1 MSLVNRRDALSRR
14 HELTKLV
21 ARHQLALRQ
30 LHSVTAC
37 LANNTSLPDLLNALN
52 NSNEQNNTPVKD
64 TVQDEFLQA
73 NSLLRYLSNSSFAS
87 EVTASMANV
96 RDSKRYFDESTL
108 PFPSIPQHDGS
119 IYASKPNR
127 YPTHSPPPIHESTA
141 AHGSAT
147 EATLANPTE
156 AARPMAVAALHD
168 PFQPL
173 TTADSDVGLSTTERQ
188 AAAGT
193 REVSVRP
200 AQVAPPSVEDE
211 ANFSAATKEMLDL
224 ESPRRPAKT
233 IHLPPQDVQEEAL
246 RQRLEARED
255 ARRRSDLDK
264 APRPTH
270 LQPQA
275 ELASSPSSTV
285 GAYSMTTPMP
295 AQESPDTSPDS
306 ATARDQVLPPDD
318 LRPTSEEVQ
327 EQEEHDRIL
336 AAQKDIARKEAFGE
350 PTPDDQ
356 LNWEAREA
364 AARADEERRAR
375 EDVNGP
381 EPDVVREAEATEAE
395 QLMDGPQVKVATLLP
410 ITPVPSHDE
419 KLTLPPSAEAPQP
432 SSMDPQ
438 DDGDSI
444 TVVPRTKLPPIDT
457 GKQGASKSR
466 PQPRTAGV
474 SSGAVGRSSISQ
486 TADEASGTPQMGR
499 QVSSPEPISPTMNT
513 RRSQDDGDRLPTVH
527 MRTPRRHARQ
537 LEFQTPNNTSL
548 PLPDL
553 APLKG
558 LAGDPERDYLE
569 PLFRIQAHDSPNSQT
584 RALPDLVKS
593 AQKYMST
600 EDHFTTLHERM
611 DHRILRRIYHLQNAN
626 KWSLRQMERPKEPA
640 PPVTHLDHM
649 MAEMR
654 WMRKDFKAERKM
666 KKSVC
671 MWLAAR
677 CADWVAAAP
686 EFRKTMQIKVK
697 SSKAKSSGPSGEQPP
712 DLETSGES
720 APEDD
725 IMPATPTY
733 GDAVSMNLVVAPE
746 LTGVVC
752 NLQRAGQLGKALQSL
767 PIVGL
772 PGPKQ
777 DARMNPLNEVSR
789 FVVGKILPQ
798 PSGPQRKRSRYDYA
812 DDADE
817 IGDEPST
824 KRLRS
829 DRNLPPEE
837 QEVALFHPDNKH
849 IRDRL
854 HANNAF
860 RPPSEFVMP
869 ATSFYE
875 FRNGSQWVWEDDQ
888 TLRKLAK
895 DYSFNWSLIADE
907 MTLPSHYKSS
917 ADRRTPWECFE
928 RWVELD
934 SLPVEMR
941 KTMYFKTW
949 FQRLEQSQQA
959 AERRYQSQV
968 QLIQSQAQ
976 AQNGQQAHVPQRR
989 RTVPTRVEKR
999 KNTRYLWLVDAMRK
1013 NAKKRENNAYK
1024 QAEGEHQPFVILFT
1038 STDITP
1044 ITAQRAAAQRK
1055 SQNDNNVQQRTGP
1068 QLTPQEFSK
1077 KRQERDLQIA
1087 EAQRAHRQKMMEAQ
1101 QRQLMQARVHQA
1113 GGPNGQQRPGSSGAT
1128 QQHGQ
1133 MQVNGHPNPNMNG
1146 QMPQQARPP
1155 LPMATRNGHLA
1166 VPQVNAQ
1173 GIPQAQMQPN
1183 VQMSQQQQ
1191 QQMAR
1196 IAQVNAQRTAQ
1207 YSAQQYQMAN
1217 GTMPSPGSNMTTQQ
1231 QLQHN
1236 QALLAQMSAQAHSQN
1251 QASVL
1256 SNGHQMSASP
1266 SMPPPPTP
1274 HSQQQQQQP
1283 QQLSS
1288 GHVPALMV
1296 IKNQLRSKHPHLSED
1311 QLTSLAT
1318 SELRQQSQNQTQ
1330 SSNQARQ
1337 NAMNAAAG
1345 IPPHQPQ
1352 SQLHPNSM
1360 QQQQAYTHNQQ
1371 AFQQNSHA
1379 GQQMNNSSANGV
1391 ATYMNN
1397 RTDTTGTGTQHSQ
1410 QQGRPPMTSAP
1421 STSPQAAAAYA
1432 NQMRQRQAQMMRS
1445 MQSPTSGPHA
1455 QLNGVSVN
1463 SNNVVNGSVNG
1474 NGSPA
1479 LSHASPS
1486 MTAPPGSP
1494 ALAYA
1499 GVGTAGMG
1507 VGAGRPGM
1515 PGRMGSANAGSGLGG
1530 AGISQQSPAGSVAG
1544 SSPRGMQASMAR

>member
-1 MSLVNRRDALSRR
+1 MSLVSRRDVLSRR

-37 LANNTSLPDLLNALN
+37 LANNTGLPDLLNALN
-52 NSNEQNNTPVKD
+52 NNNEQINTPVKD

-73 NSLLRYLSNSSFAS
+73 NSLLRYLSNSPFAS

-127 YPTHSPPPIHESTA
+127 YPTHSPPPVHESIA

-147 EATLANPTE
+147 EATLTNPAE
-156 AARPMAVAALHD
+156 AARPMAVATLHD
-168 PFQPL
+168 PFLPL
-173 TTADSDVGLSTTERQ
+173 RTTEGDVNLLSSERHV
-188 AAAGT
+188 AAGHG
-193 REVSVRP
+193 EVSVRP

-211 ANFSAATKEMLDL
+211 ANFSAATKELLDL

-255 ARRRSDLDK
+255 ARRRSDPDK

-318 LRPTSEEVQ
+318 LRPSSEEVQ

-336 AAQKDIARKEAFGE
+336 AAQKEIARKEAFGE

-364 AARADEERRAR
+364 AAREDEERRAR
-375 EDVNGP
+375 EEVNGP
-381 EPDVVREAEATEAE
+381 EPDVMREADTTEAE
-395 QLMDGPQVKVATLLP
+395 QVMDGVQIKGAMQPP
-410 ITPVPSHDE
+410 ITPAPSHDE
-419 KLTLPPSAEAPQP
+419 KLALQSSAAAPQP
-432 SSMDPQ
+432 KSMDPQ

-444 TVVPRTKLPPIDT
+444 TVVPRTRLPPIDT
-457 GKQGASKSR
+457 GKQGASKAW
-466 PQPRTAGV
+466 PQPRITGV
-474 SSGAVGRSSISQ
+474 SSGAVSRSSILQTAGEANETSQ
-486 TADEASGTPQMGR
+486 TGR
-499 QVSSPEPISPTMNT
+499 QVSSPEPISPTMNM
-513 RRSQDDGDRLPTVH
+513 RRSQYDEDKVPAVQ
-527 MRTPRRHARQ
+527 MRTPRRHTRQ
-537 LEFQTPNNTSL
+537 LEFETPNNTYL

-600 EDHFTTLHERM
+600 EDHFTMLHERM

-654 WMRKDFKAERKM
+654 WMRKDFKAERKT

-677 CADWVAAAP
+677 CAGWVAAAP
-686 EFRKTMQIKVK
+686 EFRTTMQVKVK
-697 SSKAKSSGPSGEQPP
+697 SLKAKASGQSGDQPP

-725 IMPATPTY
+725 LTPATPTY
-733 GDAVSMNLVVAPE
+733 EHTVPMNLVVAPE
-746 LTGVVC
+746 LTDVVC
-752 NLQRAGQLGKALQSL
+752 SLQKAGQLRTALQSL

-772 PGPKQ
+772 PRPNQ
-777 DARMNPLNEVSR
+777 DARMNPLSEVSR
-789 FVVGKILPQ
+789 FVAGKILPQ
-798 PSGPQRKRSRYDYA
+798 ASGPQRKRSRYDYA

-817 IGDEPST
+817 AGDEPSN
-824 KRLRS
+824 KRSRA

-1024 QAEGEHQPFVILFT
+1024 QAEGECRPSETPST
-1038 STDITP
+1038 STDMTH
-1044 ITAQRAAAQRK
+1044 TAQRAAAQRK

-1087 EAQRAHRQKMMEAQ
+1087 EAQRVHRQKMMEAQ
-1101 QRQLMQARVHQA
+1101 QRQLMQARVHQQ

-1133 MQVNGHPNPNMNG
+1133 MQANGHPNPNMNG

-1256 SNGHQMSASP
+1256 ANGHQMSASP

-1337 NAMNAAAG
+1337 SAMNAAAG
-1345 IPPHQPQ
+1345 IPTHQPQ
-1352 SQLHPNSM
+1352 PQLHPNSM
-1360 QQQQAYTHNQQ
+1360 QQQQAYAHNQQ
-1371 AFQQNSHA
+1371 AFQQNSHT
-1379 GQQMNNSSANGV
+1379 GQQMNNGNSSANSAASYIHNG
-1391 ATYMNN
+1391 
-1397 RTDTTGTGTQHSQ
+1397 TDTTGTAPQHQQ
-1410 QQGRPPMTSAP
+1410 QQGAPPMPSAP
-1421 STSPQAAAAYA
+1421 TTSPQAAAAYA

-1463 SNNVVNGSVNG
+1463 NSNNVTNVNGNVNNSV

-1499 GVGTAGMG
+1499 GA
-1507 VGAGRPGM
+1507 AGRPGM
-1515 PGRMGSANAGSGLGG
+1515 PGRMGSANGTSGLGM
-1530 AGISQQSPAGSVAG
+1530 SQQSPAGSVAG
-1544 SSPRGMQASMAR
+1544 SSPRGVQASMAR